1 MEPKPRGCILV
12 AAGGT
17 GGHVIP
23 ALEVARTLRGRGW
36 ECVFVGTPRGLEN
49 RLVPAA
55 DFALERIGA
64 GSLNRVSARRRLGTL
79 LQAPGALAAALD
91 LVRRRGP
98 AAVLSLGG
106 SVSGPLAVA
115 CAVLGVPLVAL
126 EPNACPGLANRLAAP
141 VARKALLGHP
151 QAAKYFHAA
160 SCSVTGL
167 PVRREFF
174 RVPRRPPGTRLAVL
188 VLGGSRGAARLNQ
201 AAVGAARIWRR
212 EGVQPPQVT
221 HQTGPEDLERTAAA
235 YRELGSDAEAAAF
248 FNDLPERYARTDL
261 AICRAGAS
269 ATAELCAARLPA
281 VLVPFP
287 YATDD
292 HQTANARVLAEAGG
306 ALLVRDRDW
315 TGERMAQEIAGLAAH
330 PARLEAMA
338 AALAPLAP
346 AGATER
352 AADMVEEAAAQG
364 GS

>member
-23 ALEVARTLRGRGW
+23 ALEVARALRGRGW

-55 DFALERIGA
+55 DFALERIRV
-64 GSLNRVSARRRLGTL
+64 GSLSRVSVRRQLATL
-79 LQAPGALAAALD
+79 LQAPRALAAAVG
-91 LVRRRGP
+91 LVRRWGP
-98 AAVLSLGG
+98 VAALSLGG
-106 SVSGPLAVA
+106 YASGPLAAA

-126 EPNACPGLANRLAAP
+126 EPNAHPGLANRLAAP
-141 VARKALLGHP
+141 AVRKALLAHP
-151 QAAKYFHAA
+151 QAAKRFRAA
-160 SCSVTGL
+160 SCAVTGL

-174 RVPRRPPGTRLAVL
+174 RVPRRLPGPRLAVL

-201 AAVGAARIWRR
+201 AALGAARVWRR
-212 EGVQPPQVT
+212 EGVQPPRVA
-221 HQTGPEDLERTAAA
+221 HQTGFEDLERTAAA
-235 YRELGSDAEAAAF
+235 YRELGSDTEAAAF
-248 FNDLPERYARTDL
+248 FDDLPERYARTDL

-269 ATAELCAARLPA
+269 VAAELCAARLPA

-287 YATDD
+287 YAADD

-306 ALLVRDRDW
+306 ALLVRDSDW
-315 TGERMAQEIAGLAAH
+315 TGERMAQEIARLAAH
-330 PARLEAMA
+330 PVRLEAMA

-352 AADMVEEAAAQG
+352 AADAVEEAAAQG